1 MTIKCRVCAILRF
14 FFRTFPILRPDNGGI
29 FPSKHFLVTKYVLQ
43 KTVLEAQ
50 KYFHDLTRS
59 AFVAASTYNPSF
71 EKTIQNEK
79 IRIITYNP
87 TILKS
92 FRRIFP
98 TWKDRKTDK
107 TFLHT
112 CISSIVS
119 RHWISLDTKKK
130 KREREKGKEERKL
143 FIELSGRGAGV
154 GIQVGIPGTENSGR
168 ALK

>member
-1 MTIKCRVCAILRF
+1 MSRLCDFEIF

-79 IRIITYNP
+79 I
-87 TILKS
+87 
-92 FRRIFP
+92 
-98 TWKDRKTDK
+98 
-107 TFLHT
+107 H
-112 CISSIVS
+112 V
-119 RHWISLDTKKK
+119 
-130 KREREKGKEERKL
+130 
-143 FIELSGRGAGV
+143 
-154 GIQVGIPGTENSGR
+154 
-168 ALK
+168 